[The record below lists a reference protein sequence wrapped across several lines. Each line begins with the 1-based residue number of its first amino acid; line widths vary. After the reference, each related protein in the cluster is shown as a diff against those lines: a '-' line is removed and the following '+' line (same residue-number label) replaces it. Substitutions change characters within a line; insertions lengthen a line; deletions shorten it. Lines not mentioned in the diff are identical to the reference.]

1 MVLAIDVGNTN
12 IVIGVFD
19 GDKLCFIARMASDQ
33 NRTSDETAVQLKA
46 VLSIYDINIS
56 LIDGAIVSSVV
67 PMITEPLSNA
77 IKILIGKKPLVV
89 GPGMKTGIN
98 ISIDNPA
105 QLGSDLLVDSVA
117 ASALYPKPLIV
128 ADMGTAT
135 TLTVVND
142 KNSIIGGAILPGV
155 KTSLNALTSNTAQL
169 QQISIEAPK
178 KAIGSNTVDCMRSGT
193 VLGNASLGGDTNTM
207 IVSIKALLDC
217 SDLMVRDSSSGTKS
231 VQTNARKKD
240 ANGAYIPDLNTYDN
254 KINIPS
260 NTDVGSEC
268 WACAEVGDPLY
279 LDAIKIKGEV
289 DAELSMLQAYKTCA
303 ICENP
308 ETSFSRQARQ
318 RSSKCDYEV
327 NDY

>member
-1 MVLAIDVGNTN
+1 
-12 IVIGVFD
+12 
-19 GDKLCFIARMASDQ
+19 MASDQ

-193 VLGNASLGGDTNTM
+193 VLGNASMLDGMIDRFNEELGAECFV
-207 IVSIKALLDC
+207 VSTGGL
-217 SDLMVRDSSSGTKS
+217 
-231 VQTNARKKD
+231 
-240 ANGAYIPDLNTYDN
+240 
-254 KINIPS
+254 
-260 NTDVGSEC
+260 
-268 WACAEVGDPLY
+268 AEVISRHTKHKVIYNPNLLLEGLY
-279 LDAIKIKGEV
+279 IL
-289 DAELSMLQAYKTCA
+289 YKKN
-303 ICENP
+303 I
-308 ETSFSRQARQ
+308 
-318 RSSKCDYEV
+318 
-327 NDY
+327 

>member
-193 VLGNASLGGDTNTM
+193 VLGNASMLDGMIDRFNEELGAECFV
-207 IVSIKALLDC
+207 VSTGGL
-217 SDLMVRDSSSGTKS
+217 
-231 VQTNARKKD
+231 
-240 ANGAYIPDLNTYDN
+240 
-254 KINIPS
+254 
-260 NTDVGSEC
+260 
-268 WACAEVGDPLY
+268 AEVISRHTKHKVIYNPNLLLEGLY
-279 LDAIKIKGEV
+279 IL
-289 DAELSMLQAYKTCA
+289 YKKN
-303 ICENP
+303 I
-308 ETSFSRQARQ
+308 
-318 RSSKCDYEV
+318 
-327 NDY
+327 